1 MLAWPRRLTLHA
13 HPRIFAMPM
22 SIVVRQPR
30 IAIALLVLVSWATC
44 APLQAGSP
52 PYLILRHG
60 VAPTTIP
67 NTAVAGERGGIAGGA
82 GSIVQSEPTEPP
94 QELPEPTN
102 PGAQSPE
109 NAVFDGPTPYG
120 AARFRA
126 LPYLAGPRHATDQH
140 FVPRDPGPPRG
151 YEVYAEPY
159 AYGWFGA
166 SPRVHRSRS
175 YGYYGNYIQW
185 SFR

>member
-1 MLAWPRRLTLHA
+1 
-13 HPRIFAMPM
+13 MPM

-60 VAPTTIP
+60 VAPPRIEKTPATSE
-67 NTAVAGERGGIAGGA
+67 NGGIAGGA
-82 GSIVQSEPTEPP
+82 GSIVTGEPP

-102 PGAQSPE
+102 PSTESPE
-109 NAVFDGPTPYG
+109 QATGSD
-120 AARFRA
+120 AAPFRA
-126 LPYLAGPRHATDQH
+126 LPYLAKPRHAIAKQAP
-140 FVPRDPGPPRG
+140 PRDPGPPRG

-166 SPRVHRSRS
+166 TPRQHRSRS